1 MAKTR
6 YVCDSCGH
14 DTAKWYGQCP
24 SCGEWNSMGE
34 ISLAEDKGRA
44 PARTGAGAAAPLP
57 LAAVNRDERP
67 RLVSGI
73 DELDR
78 VLGGGLV
85 PGAAVLVA
93 GDPGVGKSTLM
104 LQAAHELSAQ
114 GSPVLYVTGEESAKQ
129 IRLRADR
136 LSLPGDAI
144 LVLAETVVDGLGKL
158 IAEHRPGC
166 IMVDS
171 VQAVRLSGV
180 DGTPGSIAQVRAVSD
195 FLIGLA
201 KTTDLPLIVAGH
213 VTKEG
218 AAAGPRALEH
228 LVDAVLYFEG
238 ERAQQLRV
246 LRAQKN
252 RFGSVD
258 EIGLFEMG
266 DGGLREVSDPTG
278 ALLGDPARP
287 QSGCAVSA
295 ALSGTRPLL
304 VQIEALVAPASYG
317 TGRRVSVGIDN
328 ARAALVLAVLERRA
342 GVVLGSAD
350 VFLGVSGGLKLTE
363 PGSDLALALAVASSA
378 EDRAL
383 APRTVAIGEIGL
395 SGELRPVSG
404 MRRRVQEAV
413 RLGFETIVGPLGDE
427 ATLAPKPRVARTLE
441 EAMDA
446 AL

>member
-1 MAKTR
+1 M
-6 YVCDSCGH
+6 
-14 DTAKWYGQCP
+14 GQIAIGDERSSSP
-24 SCGEWNSMGE
+24 
-34 ISLAEDKGRA
+34 LR
-44 PARTGAGAAAPLP
+44 RGAGAARPTP
-57 LAAVNRDERP
+57 LAEVDRHEKP

-73 DELDR
+73 GEFDR

-85 PGAAVLVA
+85 AGSAVLIA

-104 LQAAHELSAQ
+104 LQAAHELTAPS
-114 GSPVLYVTGEESAKQ
+114 GGRVLYVTGEESARQ

-136 LSLPGDAI
+136 LGLAGDAI
-144 LVLAETVVDGLGKL
+144 LVLAETVIDGLDQI
-158 IAEHRPGC
+158 IAQHSPQC
-166 IMVDS
+166 VMVDS
-171 VQAVRLSGV
+171 VQAVRLSSV
-180 DGTPGSIAQVRAVSD
+180 EGTPGSIAQVRAVSD

-201 KTTDLPLIVAGH
+201 KIMDLPFIVAGH

-228 LVDAVLYFEG
+228 LVDVVLYFEG
-238 ERAQQLRV
+238 ERAQALRV

-266 DGGLREVSDPTG
+266 DGGLREVADPTG
-278 ALLGDPARP
+278 ALLGDRSRP
-287 QSGCAVSA
+287 QSGCAVAA
-295 ALSGTRPLL
+295 ALSGMRPLL

-328 ARAALVLAVLERRA
+328 ARVALVLAVLERRA
-342 GVVLGSAD
+342 GVTLGNAD
-350 VFLGVSGGLKLTE
+350 VFVGVSGGLKLTE
-363 PGSDLALALAVASSA
+363 PGSDLALALAVASSTNDQPLMQDA
-378 EDRAL
+378 
-383 APRTVAIGEIGL
+383 VAIGEIGL
-395 SGELRPVSG
+395 SGEVRAVSG

-413 RLGFETIVGPLGDE
+413 RLGFETVIGPLGE
-427 ATLAPKPRVARTLE
+427 AAGLAPRAREAYTLE